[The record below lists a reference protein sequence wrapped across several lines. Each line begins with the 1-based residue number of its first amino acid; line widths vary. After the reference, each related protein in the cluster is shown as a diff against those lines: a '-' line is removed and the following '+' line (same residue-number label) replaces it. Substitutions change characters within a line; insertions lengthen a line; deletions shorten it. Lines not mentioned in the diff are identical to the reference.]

1 MDIVKSQIVVSL
13 AGRDKGKLFLIL
25 ETDGDHV
32 LIADG
37 RGRRQEKP
45 KRKKRK
51 HIQFVSESDSYA
63 AAKIRNGEKVLNS
76 EIRKAIAEFLGET
89 DGQD

>member
-1 MDIVKSQIVVSL
+1 MDIVKSHVVVSL
-13 AGRDKGKLFLIL
+13 AGRDKGKLFLAL
-25 ETDGDHV
+25 DTDGEYV

-37 RGRRQEKP
+37 RGRKQEKP

-51 HIQFVSESDSYA
+51 HIQFVSESNSYA

-76 EIRKAIAEFLGET
+76 EIRKALAEFLGEPK
-89 DGQD
+89 GQD

>member
-1 MDIVKSQIVVSL
+1 MDIVKSHVVVSL
-13 AGRDKGKLFLIL
+13 AGRDKGKLFLVL
-25 ETDGDHV
+25 ETGGEYV

-37 RGRRQEKP
+37 RGRKQEKP

-76 EIRKAIAEFLGET
+76 EIRKALAELLGEPK
-89 DGQD
+89 GQD